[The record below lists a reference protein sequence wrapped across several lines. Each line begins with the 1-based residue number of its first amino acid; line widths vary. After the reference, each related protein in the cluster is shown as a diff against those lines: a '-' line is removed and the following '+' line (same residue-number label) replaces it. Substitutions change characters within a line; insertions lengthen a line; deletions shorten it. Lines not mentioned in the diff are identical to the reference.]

1 MKRPELSE
9 REYVESISRKMR
21 EGIIRGAVRKA
32 FGIGLLFGLSWL
44 LIACGVFSLYLR
56 LGGSK
61 DDWHFI
67 FGLVVGT
74 LICPAIFVLGISL
87 ARILTDISMRDT
99 RPFTL
104 MIKYHD
110 HLVRE
115 RLDPYEDTRA

>member
-1 MKRPELSE
+1 MKNKELSE
-9 REYVESISRKMR
+9 REYIESISRKMR
-21 EGIIRGAVRKA
+21 EGIIRGAIRRA
-32 FGIGLLFGLSWL
+32 FGIGVIFGVLWL
-44 LIACGVFSLYLR
+44 LIAGGAYSLYLR

-74 LICPAIFVLGISL
+74 LLCPAILVLGVSL
-87 ARILTDISMRDT
+87 AHILKDISMQES

-104 MIKYHD
+104 MVKYHD

-115 RLDPYEDTRA
+115 RLDPYEDAKA